1 MVDRNSLANRVIE
14 MLKKEVEFKTP
25 TGNVFAKT
33 KSLIDSSCSNQQTIK
48 IDPEKNCKTCG
59 HMSCLFYKENQNPVY
74 KHCWFAPESVENTV
88 NMEVEGKFYGGIPA
102 GQTVFISANT
112 SKDRTQIPPTVTV
125 TGQRGTTPV
134 FFIDSMSEYESVTN
148 GRGLMRSS
156 RILDDYAY
164 RFIEDLTE
172 QERLE
177 KRLKANEKVLR
188 KHPARKDL
196 FLENRTL
203 RERIKELK
211 RKDK

>member
-1 MVDRNSLANRVIE
+1 MMSIDKPTMSDIIDGVKKSTQSSVKLPIFEPIGLIIE
-14 MLKKEVEFKTP
+14 L
-25 TGNVFAKT
+25 
-33 KSLIDSSCSNQQTIK
+33 
-48 IDPEKNCKTCG
+48 
-59 HMSCLFYKENQNPVY
+59 
-74 KHCWFAPESVENTV
+74 
-88 NMEVEGKFYGGIPA
+88 EGKFYGGIPA

-112 SKDRTQIPPTVTV
+112 SKDRTQIPPAVTM

-134 FFIDSMSEYESVTN
+134 FIIDSMSEYKSETN
-148 GRGLMRSS
+148 DRGFMRSCS
-156 RILDDYAY
+156 ILDNYAY

-172 QERLE
+172 QKKLE

>member
-1 MVDRNSLANRVIE
+1 MDNRDSIANRVIE

-25 TGNVFAKT
+25 TGEVFAKA
-33 KSLIDSSCSNQQTIK
+33 KSLMDGSYSNQQTINVN
-48 IDPEKNCKTCG
+48 PEKNCKTCG

-74 KHCWFAPESVENTV
+74 KHCWFAPEPAENTV
-88 NMEVEGKFYGGIPA
+88 NMEVGGKFYGGIPA
-102 GQTVFISANT
+102 GQLVFVSANT
-112 SKDRTQIPPTVTV
+112 SKDQTRIPPAVTM

-134 FFIDSMSEYESVTN
+134 FIIDSMSEYESETN
-148 GRGLMRSS
+148 DRGFMRSCS
-156 RILDDYAY
+156 ILDNYAY

-172 QERLE
+172 QEKLE